1 MSRPRKHYRKCPSRG
16 RKTTLATR
24 VISSENQ
31 AEMESAASCIL
42 SGGLVA
48 FPTETVYGLGANAL
62 DPVAV
67 RGIFQ
72 AKGRPSDN
80 PLIVHVASKDVI
92 LPLVREITPL
102 ARCMMD
108 HFMPGPITL
117 VMKKSNMIPSCVS
130 ANLDTVG
137 IRIPSHPVA
146 LKFLSLCETPVAAP
160 SANMSGSPSPTC
172 ASHVMHDMQGAISYI
187 LDGGN
192 CEVGLESTVLDVTGK
207 NPVILRPGAIT
218 EEMIEEACK
227 ESGVEIPGV
236 RSATSLDCSKTPS
249 APGMKYRHYAPKAR
263 VVIFTKE
270 EETQK
275 EWIDIVREI
284 LDEKPRVNLLGVYCC
299 SQDAWMLREKM
310 NPAESLRVKIL
321 IYGEMGDTNIA
332 SSKLFSA
339 LRSFDD
345 MHADVI
351 IAEGF
356 RKVGLAAAYMNR
368 LDKAAGARFEKDP
381 SAEMELPDLHRH
393 VLFVCTGN
401 TCRSP
406 MAEVLLAQFIERSE
420 PFFDKNLSG
429 RKALIHVSSAGIHA
443 NEGEDASNFAMLA
456 VSNLYGLNL
465 FLHKCHQIVE
475 ADISRNDLII
485 TMTDQQANI
494 LRREW
499 KESAGRVY
507 SFSEYI
513 TSRKIKLPATDDSQT
528 HYDILDPFGQSR
540 SVYNKTAMDLYEKI
554 SLMLPAI
561 LEDLGVVLPHGPF

>member
-1 MSRPRKHYRKCPSRG
+1 MSRPRKPNRNCTNIERSNS
-16 RKTTLATR
+16 LVTR
-24 VISSENQ
+24 VISADDLSG
-31 AEMESAASCIL
+31 MESAASCIL

-80 PLIVHVASKDVI
+80 PLIVHVAEKDKI
-92 LPLVREITPL
+92 RPLVREITPL
-102 ARCMMD
+102 AHCMMD

-117 VMKKSNMIPSCVS
+117 VMKKSHKIPSCVS

-146 LKFLSLCETPVAAP
+146 QKFLSLCETPVAAP
-160 SANMSGSPSPTC
+160 SANLSGSPSPTC

-192 CEVGLESTVLDVTGK
+192 CDVGLESTVLDVTGN

-218 EEMIEEACK
+218 EEMINEACK
-227 ESGVEIPGV
+227 ESGVAISGV
-236 RSATSLDCSKTPS
+236 RSATSLDGSKTPS

-270 EETQK
+270 EDTQE
-275 EWIDIVREI
+275 EWIDRIREI
-284 LDEKPRVNLLGVYCC
+284 LNKQPSVNLLGVYCC
-299 SQDAWMLREKM
+299 SQDAFILNEKM
-310 NPAESLRVKIL
+310 NPTESLRVKIL
-321 IYGEMGDTNIA
+321 IYGKRGDIDVA

-356 RKVGLAAAYMNR
+356 RKIGLAAAYMNR
-368 LDKAAGARFEKDP
+368 LDKAAGGKSEIDP
-381 SAEMELPDLHRH
+381 RAEIKLPDLHRH

-406 MAEVLLAQFIERSE
+406 MAEVIFAQFVERNE
-420 PFFDKNLSG
+420 PFCDKNQPA
-429 RKALIHVSSAGIHA
+429 RKAMIHVSSAGIHA

-456 VSNLYGLNL
+456 VNNLYGLNL
-465 FLHKCHQIVE
+465 FLHKSHQITKE
-475 ADISRNDLII
+475 DISQNDLII
-485 TMTDQQANI
+485 SMTDHQANI
-494 LRREW
+494 LRQEW
-499 KESAGRVY
+499 KESAAKIY
-507 SFSEYI
+507 SFPEYI
-513 TSRKIKLPATDDSQT
+513 LSRKIKFSAMGDSQT
-528 HYDILDPFGQSR
+528 HFDILDPFGQSR
-540 SVYNKTAMDLYEKI
+540 SVYNRTAMDLYEKI
-554 SLMLPAI
+554 SLMTPAI
-561 LEDLGVVLPHGPF
+561 LEDLGVLPCGPF

>member
-1 MSRPRKHYRKCPSRG
+1 MSRPRIHRRKCPNRG
-16 RKTTLATR
+16 RNNTLETR

-31 AEMESAASCIL
+31 AEMESAVSCIL

-62 DPVAV
+62 DPVAI

-80 PLIVHVASKDVI
+80 PLIVHVASKDDI
-92 LPLVREITPL
+92 RPLVREITPL
-102 ARCMMD
+102 AHCMMD
-108 HFMPGPITL
+108 RFMPGPITL
-117 VMKKSNMIPSCVS
+117 VMKKSDKIPSCVS

-146 LKFLSLCETPVAAP
+146 QKFLSLCEIPVAAP
-160 SANMSGSPSPTC
+160 SANLSGSPSPTC
-172 ASHVMHDMQGAISYI
+172 AAHVMHDMHGAISYI

-192 CEVGLESTVLDVTGK
+192 CDVGLESTVLDVTGK

-218 EEMIEEACK
+218 EEMIKEACK
-227 ESGVEIPGV
+227 ESGVHISGV
-236 RSATSLDCSKTPS
+236 RSTTSVDGSKTPS

-270 EETQK
+270 EEPLK

-284 LDEKPRVNLLGVYCC
+284 LGEKPRVNLLGVYCC

-321 IYGEMGDTNIA
+321 IYGQMGDTSVA

-368 LDKAAGARFEKDP
+368 LDKAAGGRFEINP
-381 SAEMELPDLHRH
+381 SAELDLPDLHRH

-406 MAEVLLAQFIERSE
+406 MAKVILAQFFERNE
-420 PFFDKNLSG
+420 PFYDKNLPG
-429 RKALIHVSSAGIHA
+429 RKVQIHVSSAGIHA

-456 VSNLYGLNL
+456 VNNLYGLNL
-465 FLHKCHQIVE
+465 FLHKCHQIEE
-475 ADISRNDLII
+475 ADIFQNDLII
-485 TMTDQQANI
+485 TMTDQQASI
-494 LRREW
+494 LCQKW
-499 KESAGRVY
+499 KESVGKVY
-507 SFSEYI
+507 SFPEYI
-513 TSRKIKLPATDDSQT
+513 TLRKIKLPATSDSLAP
-528 HYDILDPFGQSR
+528 YDILDPFGQSR

-561 LEDLGVVLPHGPF
+561 LEDLCVLEH